1 MQRKA
6 SWVLIAV
13 IGLILGF
20 SMGYFYTSPTI
31 NQLNSEI
38 SLLENQLNEKDSSLT
53 NLQSEIESISEELE
67 EIKTDY
73 DEKKSEFDSL
83 SLDYE
88 ELTLKNNELEIEYQE
103 LLEKFNEPD
112 VSDDYESLYEELYIK
127 YLDLL
132 KMSSKYGYSIEGPY
146 ESFLDYTE
154 IDEDKD
160 IILNE
165 ERVSWKEMDRF
176 SDSKIWREYNETSEY
191 FIHQFVFCFTE
202 IDPGDSDY
210 RDMIK
215 LWELSSDNNTI
226 ILSAVQDGSNDDEY
240 YMKFQQLVHDN
251 RVFYYKSEQEYDPLL
266 VDKRYLAR
274 ISKSEDRFKVEILD
288 ANNGT
293 LLITSKFQD
302 GTLADFNQI
311 AFTSM
316 GEYSSDLTDWS
327 SGYIEKLKIF
337 K

>member
-1 MQRKA
+1 MQGKA
-6 SWVLIAV
+6 NWALMAV

-20 SMGYFYTSPTI
+20 GIGYFYTTPTI
-31 NQLNSEI
+31 NQLNDEI

-53 NLQSEIESISEELE
+53 NLLSEIETINEELE
-67 EIKTDY
+67 EIKTNY
-73 DEKKSEFDSL
+73 DEKKAEFDSL
-83 SLDYE
+83 YQDNE
-88 ELTLKNNELEIEYQE
+88 ELTLRNNELESEYQE

-302 GTLADFNQI
+302 GTLADFNRLT
-311 AFTSM
+311 FTSV

>member
-1 MQRKA
+1 MQGKTTWA
-6 SWVLIAV
+6 VIAV
-13 IGLILGF
+13 LGLIIGF
-20 SMGYFYTSPTI
+20 GIGYFYTTPAI
-31 NQLNSEI
+31 NQLNNEI

-53 NLQSEIESISEELE
+53 NLQSEIEIINDELE

-73 DEKKSEFDSL
+73 DEKKSGFDSL
-83 SLDYE
+83 YQDFE
-88 ELTLKNNELEIEYQE
+88 ELTLKNNELELEYQA
-103 LLEKFNEPD
+103 LLEKVNESD
-112 VSDDYESLYEELYIK
+112 VSDDYESLYEELYVK

-132 KMSSKYGYSIEGPY
+132 KMSSKYGYSIDGPY
-146 ESFLDYTE
+146 DSFLDYSE
-154 IDEDKD
+154 VDEDND
-160 IILNE
+160 IVLKE

-176 SDSKIWREYNETSEY
+176 SDSKIWREYDETSEY

-202 IDPGDSDY
+202 IDAGDSDY
-210 RDMIK
+210 RDMIN
-215 LWELSSDNNTI
+215 LWELSSENNTI

-240 YMKFQQLVHDN
+240 YVKFQQLIHEN

-274 ISKSEDRFKVEILD
+274 ISKSQDRFKVEVLD
-288 ANNGT
+288 ATNGT
-293 LLITSKFQD
+293 LLINSKFQE
-302 GTLADFNQI
+302 GTLADFNQLT
-311 AFTSM
+311 FTNA